1 MRKTTSLL
9 LSPLVAAT
17 LAAGAGTAVADPVEI
32 IAPYAQAAAEV
43 SAFGNLAKAKSID
56 RVDRKQTGV
65 YCIHVSDNDIDL
77 SRSVLTATLRSHDSQ
92 GGSIR
97 ALTEPQ
103 AVCGNDPSTIFVAT
117 FRADGLHVNSGFFVT
132 VQ

>member
-17 LAAGAGTAVADPVEI
+17 LAAGVGTAVADPVDV

-43 SAFGNLAKAKSID
+43 SPFGTLTKAKNID
-56 RVDRKQTGV
+56 KVDRKRTGV
-65 YCIHVSDNDIDL
+65 YCLHVSDSDIDL
-77 SRSVLTATLRSHDSQ
+77 SRSVLTATLRSHDSRR
-92 GGSIR
+92 GSIR

-103 AVCGNDPSTIFVAT
+103 AVCGNDPHTITVAT
-117 FRADGLHVNSGFFVT
+117 FRADGTHGNFGFFAT